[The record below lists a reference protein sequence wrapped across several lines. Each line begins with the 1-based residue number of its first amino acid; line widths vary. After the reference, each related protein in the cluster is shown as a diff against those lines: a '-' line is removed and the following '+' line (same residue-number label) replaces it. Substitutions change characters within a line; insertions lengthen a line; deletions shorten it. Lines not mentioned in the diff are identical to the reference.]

1 MEVLIGFVESI
12 VFKSDDTGYVV
23 CKIRSEKNLISA
35 VGTVPF
41 IKEGQNVKLKGYWIV
56 HKQFGNQFNI
66 QEYEEVLPD
75 SLDGIEKYL
84 SAGIIHGIGP
94 VTAKK
99 IISKFGNET
108 LDIMENHIE
117 RLKEIEGIGEKK
129 FQIIYKSYIEQ
140 QGLKD
145 VILYFHK
152 HGVTNN
158 QCMKIYKKFG
168 PNAKQIVSNNPYI
181 LCEEI
186 SGIGFKTADRIAM
199 SIGIENDS
207 EFRIQSG
214 IKYTMN
220 QFCAAGSTYML
231 KSDII
236 KECEKNLL
244 VSKELIE
251 KNLYDMA
258 ASQKIVLEKVN
269 GEEAGFLLQYYY
281 CELGVTSKIITLG
294 LQDIQTINT
303 DIDFEIDV
311 FEREQKINFAESQRE
326 AIRGAFSNGIEI
338 ITGGPGTG
346 KTTIIKAII
355 HIYENNGMKVV
366 LGAPTGRA
374 AKRMTESTG
383 REAKTIHR
391 LLEIGVS
398 DDEGEESIF
407 AKGEGSPLD
416 CDVII
421 IDEASMIDIMLMHSL
436 LKAVNLGTRL
446 IIVGDVD
453 QLPSVGPGNV
463 LRDLIESEYIKVVRL
478 KEIFRQG
485 TESLIVVNA
494 HRINKG
500 QMPLLNHKDKDFF
513 FINCDNQ
520 EKIVNIIKDLVYRR
534 LPKFNKTWDKLRDMQ
549 VLTPMRKGV
558 LGVNNLNISLQE
570 MFNPKSKYKKE
581 KELKDITFREG
592 DKVMQT
598 KNNYTLKWFRVG
610 GSGENEGVGV
620 FNGDLGFIE
629 SIDKERKC
637 MTIIFDEER
646 KVVYDFNFLDELDLA
661 YATTIHKSQG
671 SEFKVVI
678 IPVFMGSPFL
688 MNRNLLYTGITRAK
702 QLVVVVGFQKAL
714 MYMIN
719 NTNSMERHSALKYR
733 IRDIISQD
741 EIEHNESSK
750 DELEFDEEFIKGL
763 EEFNEHN
770 ESF

>member
-1 MEVLIGFVESI
+1 MEVLNGFVENI
-12 VFKSDDTGYVV
+12 VFKSEDTGYVV
-23 CKIRSEKNLISA
+23 CKIRNEKELVSA

-41 IKEGQNVKLKGYWIV
+41 MKEGQNVKLTGYWTV

-66 QEYEEVLPD
+66 QDYEELLPN

-99 IISKFGNET
+99 IIEKFGAET
-108 LDIMENHIE
+108 LDIMENNIE
-117 RLKEIEGIGEKK
+117 RLTEIEGIGEKK
-129 FQIIYKSYIEQ
+129 FQIIYESYIEQ

-145 VILYFHK
+145 IILYFHK
-152 HGVTNN
+152 HGMTNN
-158 QCMKIYKKFG
+158 QCVKIYKKFG
-168 PNAKQIVSNNPYI
+168 PNARQIVSDNPYI
-181 LCEEI
+181 LCDEI

-199 SIGIENDS
+199 SIGVESIS

-214 IKYTMN
+214 IKYVMN
-220 QFCAAGSTYML
+220 QFCATGNTFMP
-231 KSDII
+231 KNNII
-236 KECEKNLL
+236 EECEKNLL
-244 VSKELIE
+244 ISKELIE
-251 KNLYDMA
+251 KNIYDMA
-258 ASQKIVLEKVN
+258 AQQKIIVEKINDV
-269 GEEAGFLLQYYY
+269 EIGFLLQYYY

-294 LQDIQTINT
+294 LQQIQTINS
-303 DIDFEIDV
+303 DVDFEIDV
-311 FEREQKINFAESQRE
+311 FEKDQKIQFAPSQRE
-326 AIRGAFSNGIEI
+326 AIIGAFNNGIEI

-355 HIYENNGMKVV
+355 HIYENNGMKVI

-391 LLEIGVS
+391 LLEMGVS
-398 DDEGEESIF
+398 EEDESVFE
-407 AKGEGSPLD
+407 KGESSPLD

-421 IDEASMIDIMLMHSL
+421 IDEASMIDIMLMQNL
-436 LKAVNLGTRL
+436 LKAINLGTRL

-463 LRDLIESEYIKVVRL
+463 LKDLIESEYIKVVRL

-485 TESLIVVNA
+485 AESLIVVNA
-494 HRINKG
+494 HRINEG
-500 QMPLLNHKDKDFF
+500 QMPLLNQKDKDFF
-513 FINCDNQ
+513 FINENNQ
-520 EKIVNIIKDLVYRR
+520 DEILNTIIDLMNRR
-534 LPKFNKTWDKLRDMQ
+534 LPTFNKSWDILKDMQ
-549 VLTPMRKGV
+549 VLTPMRKGI
-558 LGVNNLNISLQE
+558 LGVNNLNIRLQE
-570 MFNPKSKYKKE
+570 IFNSPSKDKKE
-581 KELKDITFREG
+581 KTSRDILFREG

-598 KNNYTLKWFRVG
+598 KNNYTLKWVRVNG
-610 GSGENEGVGV
+610 FGESEGSGV

-629 SIDKERKC
+629 SIDEERKAL
-637 MTIIFDEER
+637 TIIFDDER
-646 KVVYDFNFLDELDLA
+646 KIVYDFNFLDELDLA

-719 NTNSMERHSALKYR
+719 NTNSIERYSALKHR
-733 IRDIISQD
+733 IRDIIT
-741 EIEHNESSK
+741 K
-750 DELEFDEEFIKGL
+750 DEFK
-763 EEFNEHN
+763 
-770 ESF
+770 

>member
-1 MEVLIGFVESI
+1 MEVLNGFVENI
-12 VFKSDDTGYVV
+12 VFKSEDTGYVV
-23 CKIRSEKNLISA
+23 CRIRNEKTLISA

-41 IKEGQNVKLKGYWIV
+41 LREGQNVKLTGYWTV

-66 QEYEEVLPD
+66 QDYEELLPN

-99 IISKFGNET
+99 IIERFGEET

-117 RLKEIEGIGEKK
+117 RLMEIEGIGEKK
-129 FQIIYKSYIEQ
+129 FQIIYESYIEQ

-145 VILYFHK
+145 IILYFHK

-158 QCMKIYKKFG
+158 QCVKIYKKFG

-181 LCEEI
+181 LCDEI

-199 SIGIENDS
+199 SIGIEKNSD
-207 EFRIQSG
+207 FRIQSG
-214 IKYTMN
+214 IKYVMN
-220 QFCAAGSTYML
+220 QFCSAGNTFMP
-231 KSDII
+231 KDNII
-236 KECEKNLL
+236 EECENNLL
-244 VSKELIE
+244 ISNELIE
-251 KNLYDMA
+251 KNIYDMA
-258 ASQKIVLEKVN
+258 AQQKIIIENIN
-269 GEEAGFLLQYYY
+269 GTEVGFLLQYYY

-294 LQDIQTINT
+294 LQQIQTINS
-303 DIDFEIDV
+303 DVDFEINV
-311 FEREQKINFAESQRE
+311 FEKEQNIKFAESQRE
-326 AIRGAFSNGIEI
+326 AIIGAFNNGIEI

-355 HIYENNGMKVV
+355 HIYENNGMKVI

-391 LLEIGVS
+391 LLEMGVS
-398 DDEGEESIF
+398 EDDESVFE
-407 AKGEGSPLD
+407 KGESSPLD

-421 IDEASMIDIMLMHSL
+421 IDEASMIDVTLMQNL
-436 LKAVNLGTRL
+436 LKAINLGTRL

-463 LRDLIESEYIKVVRL
+463 LKDLIESEYIKVVRL

-485 TESLIVVNA
+485 SESLIVVNA
-494 HRINKG
+494 HRINEG
-500 QMPLLNHKDKDFF
+500 QMPLLNQKDKDFF
-513 FINCDNQ
+513 FINEENQ
-520 EKIVNIIKDLVYRR
+520 DRIANTIIDLINRR
-534 LPKFNKTWDKLRDMQ
+534 LPKFNKSWNKLKDMQ

-558 LGVNNLNISLQE
+558 LGVTNLNTKLQE
-570 MFNPKSKYKKE
+570 MFNTASKDKKE
-581 KELKDITFREG
+581 KTSRDIILREG

-598 KNNYTLKWFRVG
+598 KNNYTLKWIRIG
-610 GSGENEGVGV
+610 GYGENEGVGV

-629 SIDKERKC
+629 SIDEERKTL
-637 MTIIFDEER
+637 TIIFDEER
-646 KVVYDFNFLDELDLA
+646 KVIYDFNFLDELDLA

-719 NTNSMERHSALKYR
+719 NTNSIERYSSLKYR
-733 IRDIISQD
+733 IRDIIT
-741 EIEHNESSK
+741 K
-750 DELEFDEEFIKGL
+750 DEFEE
-763 EEFNEHN
+763 
-770 ESF
+770 

>member
-1 MEVLIGFVESI
+1 MEVLNGFVENI
-12 VFKSDDTGYVV
+12 VFKSEDTGYVV

-41 IKEGQNVKLKGYWIV
+41 LKEGQNVKLTGYWTV

-66 QEYEEVLPD
+66 QDYEELLPS

-99 IISKFGNET
+99 IIEKFGEET

-117 RLKEIEGIGEKK
+117 RLMDIEGIGEKK
-129 FQIIYKSYIEQ
+129 FQIIYESYIEQ

-145 VILYFHK
+145 IILYFHK

-158 QCMKIYKKFG
+158 QCIKIYKKFG
-168 PNAKQIVSNNPYI
+168 PNAKQIVSDNPYI
-181 LCEEI
+181 LCDEI

-199 SIGIENDS
+199 SIGIKSNSD
-207 EFRIQSG
+207 FRIQSG
-214 IKYTMN
+214 IKYIMN
-220 QFCAAGSTYML
+220 QFCAAGNTFMPKNSIME
-231 KSDII
+231 
-236 KECEKNLL
+236 ECEKNLL
-244 VSKELIE
+244 ISKELID
-251 KNLYDMA
+251 KNIYDMA
-258 ASQKIVLEKVN
+258 AQQKIIVENIN
-269 GEEAGFLLQYYY
+269 GTEVGFLLQYYY

-294 LQDIQTINT
+294 LQQIQTVNS

-311 FEREQKINFAESQRE
+311 FEKEQKIKFAPSQRE
-326 AIRGAFSNGIEI
+326 AIIGAFNNGIEI

-355 HIYENNGMKVV
+355 HIYENNGMKVI

-391 LLEIGVS
+391 LLEMGIS
-398 DDEGEESIF
+398 ENDESVFE
-407 AKGEGSPLD
+407 KGESSPLD

-421 IDEASMIDIMLMHSL
+421 IDEASMIDIMLMQNL

-485 TESLIVVNA
+485 VESLIVVNA
-494 HRINKG
+494 HRINEG
-500 QMPLLNHKDKDFF
+500 EMPLLNQKDKDFF
-513 FINCDNQ
+513 FINEDNQ
-520 EKIVNIIKDLVYRR
+520 DKIANTIMDLINRR
-534 LPKFNKTWDKLRDMQ
+534 LPKFNKSWNRLKDMQ
-549 VLTPMRKGV
+549 VLTPMRKGI
-558 LGVNNLNISLQE
+558 LGVTNLNTKLQE
-570 MFNPKSKYKKE
+570 MFNPPSKDKKE
-581 KELKDITFREG
+581 KTSRDIVFREG

-598 KNNYTLKWFRVG
+598 KNNYTLKWIRVS

-629 SIDKERKC
+629 SIDEERKIL
-637 MTIIFDEER
+637 TIIFDEER
-646 KVVYDFNFLDELDLA
+646 KVIYDFNFLDELDLA

-719 NTNSMERHSALKYR
+719 NTNSIERYSALKYR
-733 IRDIISQD
+733 IRDIIT
-741 EIEHNESSK
+741 K
-750 DELEFDEEFIKGL
+750 DEFED
-763 EEFNEHN
+763 
-770 ESF
+770 

>member
-1 MEVLIGFVESI
+1 MEVLNGFVENI
-12 VFKSDDTGYVV
+12 VFKSEDTGYVV
-23 CKIRSEKNLISA
+23 CKIRSENNLISA

-41 IKEGQNVKLKGYWIV
+41 MKEGQNVKLTGYWTV

-66 QEYEEVLPD
+66 QDYEELLPN

-99 IISKFGNET
+99 IIEKFGAET
-108 LDIMENHIE
+108 LEIMENNIE
-117 RLKEIEGIGEKK
+117 KLMEIEGIGEKK
-129 FQIIYKSYIEQ
+129 FQIIYESYIEQ

-145 VILYFHK
+145 IILYFHK

-158 QCMKIYKKFG
+158 QCVKLYKKFG
-168 PNAKQIVSNNPYI
+168 PNAKQIVSDNPYI
-181 LCEEI
+181 LCDEI

-199 SIGIENDS
+199 SIGVESSS

-214 IKYTMN
+214 IKYVMN
-220 QFCAAGSTYML
+220 QFCAAGNTFMP
-231 KSDII
+231 KNNII
-236 KECEKNLL
+236 EECEKNLFI
-244 VSKELIE
+244 SKELIE
-251 KNLYDMA
+251 KNIYDMA
-258 ASQKIVLEKVN
+258 AEQKIIIERVN
-269 GEEAGFLLQYYY
+269 DVEVGFLLQYYY

-294 LQDIQTINT
+294 LQQIQTINS
-303 DIDFEIDV
+303 DVDFEIDV
-311 FEREQKINFAESQRE
+311 FEKEQKIQFAPSQRE
-326 AIRGAFSNGIEI
+326 AIIGAFNNGIEI

-355 HIYENNGMKVV
+355 HIYENNGMKVI

-391 LLEIGVS
+391 LLEMGVS
-398 DDEGEESIF
+398 DDDESVF
-407 AKGEGSPLD
+407 EKGESSPLG

-421 IDEASMIDIMLMHSL
+421 IDEASMIDIMLMQNL
-436 LKAVNLGTRL
+436 LKAINLGTRL

-463 LRDLIESEYIKVVRL
+463 LKDLIESEYIKVVRL

-485 TESLIVVNA
+485 AESLIVINA
-494 HRINKG
+494 HRINEG
-500 QMPLLNHKDKDFF
+500 QMPLLNQKDKDFF
-513 FINCDNQ
+513 FISEENQ
-520 EKIVNIIKDLVYRR
+520 EKILNTIIDLMNRR
-534 LPKFNKTWDKLRDMQ
+534 LPKFNKSWEILKDMQ
-549 VLTPMRKGV
+549 VLTPMRKGM
-558 LGVNNLNISLQE
+558 LGVNNLNIRLQE
-570 MFNPKSKYKKE
+570 IFNSPSKDKKE
-581 KELKDITFREG
+581 KTSRDILFREG

-598 KNNYTLKWFRVG
+598 KNNYTLKWIRVNG
-610 GSGENEGVGV
+610 FGENEGVGV

-629 SIDKERKC
+629 SIDEERKAL
-637 MTIIFDEER
+637 TIIFDEER

-719 NTNSMERHSALKYR
+719 NKNSVERYSALKHR
-733 IRDIISQD
+733 IRNIIT
-741 EIEHNESSK
+741 K
-750 DELEFDEEFIKGL
+750 DEFED
-763 EEFNEHN
+763 
-770 ESF
+770 

>member
-1 MEVLIGFVESI
+1 MEIINGFVESI
-12 VFKSDDTGYVV
+12 VFRSEDTGYVV
-23 CKIRSEKNLISA
+23 CKIRCDKRLVSA

-41 IKEGQNVKLKGYWIV
+41 LKEGQNVKLSGDWTV

-66 QEYEEVLPD
+66 QEYEEIMPN

-99 IISKFGNET
+99 IIAKFGEET

-117 RLKEIEGIGEKK
+117 RLMEIEGIGEKK
-129 FQIIYKSYIEQ
+129 FQIIYESYIEQ

-145 VILYFHK
+145 IILYFHK

-158 QCMKIYKKFG
+158 QCIKIYKKFG

-199 SIGIENDS
+199 SIGIKKDS
-207 EFRIQSG
+207 DFRVQSG
-214 IKYTMN
+214 IKYVMV
-220 QFCAAGSTYML
+220 QYCSAGNTYMPKKNIL
-231 KSDII
+231 D
-236 KECEKNLL
+236 ECEKKLL
-244 VSKELIE
+244 VSRELIE
-251 KNLYDMA
+251 KNIYDMV
-258 ASQKIVLEKVN
+258 ASQKLVVEKVN
-269 GEEAGFLLQYYY
+269 GEEGGFLLQYYY

-294 LQDIQTINT
+294 LQEIPTINS
-303 DIDFEIDV
+303 DIEFEIDV
-311 FEREQKINFAESQRE
+311 FEREQKIKFADSQKE
-326 AIRGAFSNGIEI
+326 AIIGAFNNGIEI

-355 HIYENNGMKVV
+355 HIYENNGMKVI

-391 LLEIGVS
+391 LLEMGVS
-398 DDEGEESIF
+398 EDDESVFE
-407 AKGEGSPLD
+407 KGESSPLD

-421 IDEASMIDIMLMHSL
+421 IDEASMIDIMLMQSL
-436 LKAVNLGTRL
+436 LKAIKLGTRL

-453 QLPSVGPGNV
+453 QLPSVGAGNV

-478 KEIFRQG
+478 KEIFRQEN
-485 TESLIVVNA
+485 ESLIVVNA
-494 HRINKG
+494 HRINEGK
-500 QMPLLNHKDKDFF
+500 MPVLNQKDKDFF
-513 FINCDNQ
+513 FINGENQ
-520 EKIVNIIKDLVYRR
+520 DKIVEIIKDLINRR
-534 LPKFNKTWDKLRDMQ
+534 LPNFNKSWDRLKDMQ
-549 VLTPMRKGV
+549 ILTPMRKGT
-558 LGVNNLNISLQE
+558 LGVINLNNSLQE
-570 MFNPKSKYKKE
+570 MFNPESKDKKE
-581 KELKDITFREG
+581 KASRDIVFREG

-598 KNNYTLKWFRVG
+598 KNNYTLKWVRIA
-610 GSGENEGVGV
+610 GSGENEGIGV
-620 FNGDLGFIE
+620 FNGDLGFIQ
-629 SIDKERKC
+629 SIDEEKKT
-637 MTIIFDEER
+637 MTIIFDDER
-646 KVVYDFNFLDELDLA
+646 KVFYDFSFLDELDLA
-661 YATTIHKSQG
+661 YACTIHKSQG

-714 MYMIN
+714 MYMIK

-733 IRDIISQD
+733 IKDIIS
-741 EIEHNESSK
+741 K
-750 DELEFDEEFIKGL
+750 EEFESGFAYELDEDFQKGL
-763 EEFNEHN
+763 EEFEKENGE
-770 ESF
+770 

>member
-1 MEVLIGFVESI
+1 MEVLNGFVENI
-12 VFKSDDTGYVV
+12 VFKSEDTGYVV
-23 CKIRSEKNLISA
+23 CKIRNEKELVSA

-41 IKEGQNVKLKGYWIV
+41 MKEGQNVKLTGYWTV

-66 QEYEEVLPD
+66 QDYEELLPN

-99 IISKFGNET
+99 IIEKFGAET
-108 LDIMENHIE
+108 LDIMENNIE
-117 RLKEIEGIGEKK
+117 RLMEIEGVGEKK
-129 FQIIYKSYIEQ
+129 FQIIYESYIEQ

-145 VILYFHK
+145 IILYFHK

-158 QCMKIYKKFG
+158 QCVKIYKKFG
-168 PNAKQIVSNNPYI
+168 PNAKQIVSDNPYI
-181 LCEEI
+181 LCDEI

-199 SIGIENDS
+199 SIGVEKAS

-214 IKYTMN
+214 IKYAMN
-220 QFCAAGSTYML
+220 QFCAAGNTFMP
-231 KSDII
+231 KSNII
-236 KECEKNLL
+236 EDCEKNLL
-244 VSKELIE
+244 ISKELIE
-251 KNLYDMA
+251 KNIYDMA
-258 ASQKIVLEKVN
+258 AEQKIIVEKVN
-269 GEEAGFLLQYYY
+269 DVEVGFLLQYYY

-294 LQDIQTINT
+294 LQQIQTINS
-303 DIDFEIDV
+303 DVDFEIDV
-311 FEREQKINFAESQRE
+311 FEKEQKIQFAPSQRE
-326 AIRGAFSNGIEI
+326 AIIGAFNNGIEI

-355 HIYENNGMKVV
+355 HIYENNGMKVI

-391 LLEIGVS
+391 LLEMGVS
-398 DDEGEESIF
+398 EDDESVFE
-407 AKGEGSPLD
+407 KGESSPLD

-421 IDEASMIDIMLMHSL
+421 IDEASMIDIILMQSL

-463 LRDLIESEYIKVVRL
+463 LKDLIESEYIKVVRL

-485 TESLIVVNA
+485 AESLIVVNA
-494 HRINKG
+494 HRINEG
-500 QMPLLNHKDKDFF
+500 EMPLLNQKDKDFF
-513 FINCDNQ
+513 FINEDNQ
-520 EKIVNIIKDLVYRR
+520 DKILSTIVDLMSRR
-534 LPKFNKTWDKLRDMQ
+534 LPKFNKSWDILRDMQ
-549 VLTPMRKGV
+549 VLTPMRKGI
-558 LGVNNLNISLQE
+558 LGVNNLNTRLQE
-570 MFNPKSKYKKE
+570 IFNSPSKDKKE
-581 KELKDITFREG
+581 KTSRDILFREG

-598 KNNYTLKWFRVG
+598 KNNYTLKWIRVNG
-610 GSGENEGVGV
+610 VGENEGAGV

-629 SIDKERKC
+629 SIDEERKAL
-637 MTIIFDEER
+637 TIIFDDER
-646 KVVYDFNFLDELDLA
+646 KVSYDFSFLDELDLA

-719 NTNSMERHSALKYR
+719 NMNSVERYSALKHR
-733 IRDIISQD
+733 IRNIIT
-741 EIEHNESSK
+741 K
-750 DELEFDEEFIKGL
+750 DEFED
-763 EEFNEHN
+763 
-770 ESF
+770 